1 MFGIETSLARAAA
14 ATYED
19 VEIPAM
25 LAPVKPY
32 AGILREDDVLV
43 LVLIGVLLG

>member
-1 MFGIETSLARAAA
+1 MHDVRFGIETSLARAAA
-14 ATYED
+14 AAYED

-32 AGILREDDVLV
+32 AGICVTIRTF
-43 LVLIGVLLG
+43 